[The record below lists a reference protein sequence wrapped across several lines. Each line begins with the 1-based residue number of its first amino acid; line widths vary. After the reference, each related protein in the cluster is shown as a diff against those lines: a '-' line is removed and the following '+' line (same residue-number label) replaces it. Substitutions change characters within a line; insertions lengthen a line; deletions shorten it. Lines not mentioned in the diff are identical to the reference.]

1 MIWSPFRAP
10 RLRLSA
16 LSARMTKTTAAGRI
30 ATAPRS
36 LPPDAAFDGGSA
48 PAVGRATRSRA
59 RRSLVVSSAPGMSRL
74 PTFVRGCSP
83 VVVRGRMVRASLAPL
98 RCAAVGS
105 TGALAF
111 GERPIRCVSRE
122 RGSRSWRPA
131 SKRPRLPSASPTST
145 AGRLAVA
152 GVPAPDASA
161 IADGR
166 GSGAGDE
173 MGAGGGGAGSGTEA
187 GGVSAIG
194 GVGAAEAG
202 GAGAGGAAGA
212 GGGVGAARGGS
223 KDSGS
228 TYVSS
233 SPTRT
238 PRWTYGT
245 SCSGTPV
252 GPASASGALSVTCSP
267 RFTRSGPRWVNETLW
282 PSVSIVTVSPCVG
295 T

>member
-30 ATAPRS
+30 ATALRS
-36 LPPDAAFDGGSA
+36 FPPDAASDCGSA
-48 PAVGRATRSRA
+48 PAVGSGIRSWA
-59 RRSLVVSSAPGMSRL
+59 RRSLVVSSTPGMSRL
-74 PTFVRGCSP
+74 PIFVRGCSP
-83 VVVRGRMVRASLAPL
+83 VVVRGRTVRASLAPL

-105 TGALAF
+105 TGALAP

-122 RGSRSWRPA
+122 RVSRSWRP
-131 SKRPRLPSASPTST
+131 SKRPRLPFASPTST
-145 AGRLAVA
+145 AGRLAVT

-212 GGGVGAARGGS
+212 GGGMGAARGGS

-238 PRWTYGT
+238 PRWTYGI